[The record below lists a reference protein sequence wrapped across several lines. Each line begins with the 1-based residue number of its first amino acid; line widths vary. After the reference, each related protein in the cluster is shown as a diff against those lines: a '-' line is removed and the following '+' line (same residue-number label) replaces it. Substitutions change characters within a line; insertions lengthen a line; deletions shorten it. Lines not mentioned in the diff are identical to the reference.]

1 MNSRYLEIDSTYR
14 NRNLYPLASNF
25 IIPIAQ
31 SGNKGYREALD
42 PVSLEMPVFAWSSN
56 YLDISTAS
64 IKPWIIEGFVDTSN
78 PSIQYESDSGTFII
92 STFGKFQQLK
102 NYYKGLILSGIT
114 NSEVPPPPAPKR
126 RIIESKYMGSY
137 EDSTSSQII
146 DMTQITVSSAFI
158 DSNPLSAWRIED
170 PSYIS
175 SVEDNLSFLF
185 VPSGGLQDNT
195 YINYKIYNEIKKNF
209 TDITSYDGITH
220 MIKFYVPKTYNWS
233 TTHNYS
239 LRIQPPSLSPDN
251 TTIDTSK
258 STKNKIT
265 MSNGSNL
272 SQYFGYYSDYF
283 LRILPAKYSFDKVD
297 KGKQDNKTYNNQARK
312 INQYVGD
319 INEPKCYIDEYGK
332 NICKSYSEFY
342 PDPYTFYVNNPFTE
356 ELLDSD
362 TIEILKFSYDNY
374 QPFVYTGSTV
384 SQQEMVCYKIELLD
398 IILPNEILS
407 IGAGS
412 RIAYYPYVY
421 VEISNVSSSGAGL
434 KNIIYSNN
442 PNSSKA
448 IFRVPIYDIVNP
460 SNSAFVKVDG
470 DGMVQTIKFK
480 PNDNLQFSVTLPTGE
495 YYETILQEY
504 FSPSMPNVYCQISAC
519 FSMERI

>member
-14 NRNLYPLASNF
+14 DRNLYPLASNF

-31 SGNKGYREALD
+31 SGNRGYREAFD

-56 YLDISTAS
+56 YLDISSTGPS
-64 IKPWIIEGFVDTSN
+64 QFITGFVGTLYN
-78 PSIQYESDSGTFII
+78 PNISIQYESDSVTFII
-92 STFGKFQQLK
+92 STAGKFQQLK
-102 NYYKGLILSGIT
+102 NYYKGLILAGVT
-114 NSEVPPPPAPKR
+114 NNIPVAPKR
-126 RIIESKYMGSY
+126 RIIESKYIGSY
-137 EDSTSSQII
+137 TASTGPVGTEM
-146 DMTQITVSSAFI
+146 DMMQVTVSSTFI
-158 DSNPLSAWRIED
+158 DSNPLTELIIED

-175 SVEDNLSFLF
+175 TVEDNLSFLY
-185 VPSGGLQDNT
+185 VPSGGIQDNT
-195 YINYKIYNEIKKNF
+195 YINYKIYNEKHKNF
-209 TDITSYDGITH
+209 ADIISYDAITH
-220 MIKFYVPKTYNWS
+220 MIKFYIPTTYNWS
-233 TTHNYS
+233 TTDNYS
-239 LRIQPPSLSPDN
+239 LRIQPPYLSPG
-251 TTIDTSK
+251 TTINITS
-258 STKNKIT
+258 SNESKIV
-265 MSNGSNL
+265 MSNGANL
-272 SQYFGYYSDYF
+272 SQQSGHYSDYF
-283 LRILPAKYSFDKVD
+283 LRILPSKYIFNKVD
-297 KGKQDNKTYNNQARK
+297 KEKQDDKTYNNQARK
-312 INQYVGD
+312 IIRYIGANQ
-319 INEPKCYIDEYGK
+319 EM
-332 NICKSYSEFY
+332 Y
-342 PDPYTFYVNNPFTE
+342 PDPYTFYVNNPYTE
-356 ELLDSD
+356 KLLASD

-398 IILPNEILS
+398 IILPNEILA

-434 KNIIYSNN
+434 RNIIYSNN
-442 PNSSKA
+442 PNAYKA

-504 FSPSMPNVYCQISAC
+504 FSPSIPNVYCQISAC
-519 FSMERI
+519 FSMERL

>member
-56 YLDISTAS
+56 YLDISSTGPS
-64 IKPWIIEGFVDTSN
+64 NFITGFIDISNPNN

-92 STFGKFQQLK
+92 STYGKFQQLK
-102 NYYKGLILSGIT
+102 NYYKGLILTGFT
-114 NSEVPPPPAPKR
+114 NGEDIAPPAPKR
-126 RIIESKYMGSY
+126 RIIESNYIGSY
-137 EDSTSSQII
+137 TGPI
-146 DMTQITVSSAFI
+146 DMMQITVSSAFI
-158 DSNPLSAWRIED
+158 DSNPLSLWKIED

-175 SVEDNLSFLF
+175 SVKDNLSFLF
-185 VPSGGLQDNT
+185 VPSGGMQDNT

-220 MIKFYVPKTYNWS
+220 MIKFYVPTTYNWS
-233 TTHNYS
+233 TCDNYS
-239 LRIQPPSLSPDN
+239 LRIQPPYLSPNDTTIN
-251 TTIDTSK
+251 TTL
-258 STKNKIT
+258 STENKIT
-265 MSNGSNL
+265 MSPSSNL
-272 SQYFGYYSDYF
+272 SQQSGYYSDYF
-283 LRILPAKYSFDKVD
+283 LRILPAKYTFNKVN
-297 KGKQDNKTYNNQARK
+297 KEKQDNKTYNNQARK
-312 INQYVGD
+312 INTYVGD
-319 INEPKCYIDEYGK
+319 HSD
-332 NICKSYSEFY
+332 FY
-342 PDPYTFYVNNPFTE
+342 PNPYTFYVNNPFTE
-356 ELLDSD
+356 ELLESD

-398 IILPNEILS
+398 IILPNEILA

-504 FSPSMPNVYCQISAC
+504 FSPSMPNVYCQISTC
-519 FSMERI
+519 FSIERL

>member
-56 YLDISTAS
+56 YLDISSTGPS
-64 IKPWIIEGFVDTSN
+64 NFISGGIDTTN

-92 STFGKFQQLK
+92 STGGKFQQLK
-102 NYYKGLILSGIT
+102 NYYKGLILAGIT
-114 NSEVPPPPAPKR
+114 NGEDIAPPSPKR
-126 RIIESKYMGSY
+126 RILESKYIGSY
-137 EDSTSSQII
+137 MDGTDLI

-158 DSNPLSAWRIED
+158 DSNPLSLWKIED

-175 SVEDNLSFLF
+175 TVEDNLSFLYI
-185 VPSGGLQDNT
+185 PSGGIQDNT
-195 YINYKIYNEIKKNF
+195 YINYKIYNETHKNF
-209 TDITSYDGITH
+209 ADIISYDAITH
-220 MIKFYVPKTYNWS
+220 MIKFYVPTSYKWETKN
-233 TTHNYS
+233 NYS
-239 LRIQPPSLSPDN
+239 LRIQPPYLSPGIT
-251 TTIDTSK
+251 TTINVANSN
-258 STKNKIT
+258 KNKIT
-265 MSNGSNL
+265 MSTGANL
-272 SQYFGYYSDYF
+272 SQQSGYYSDYF
-283 LRILPAKYSFDKVD
+283 LRILPSKYIFDKAD
-297 KGKQDNKTYNNQARK
+297 KEKQDDKTYNNQARK
-312 INQYVGD
+312 INTYVGD
-319 INEPKCYIDEYGK
+319 HSD
-332 NICKSYSEFY
+332 FY
-342 PDPYTFYVNNPFTE
+342 PDPYTFYVNNPYTE
-356 ELLDSD
+356 DLLASD
-362 TIEILKFSYDNY
+362 TIEILQFSYDNY
-374 QPFVYTGSTV
+374 QPFIYTGSTV

-398 IILPNEILS
+398 IILPNEILAV
-407 IGAGS
+407 GAGS

-460 SNSAFVKVDG
+460 ANSAFVKVDG

-480 PNDNLQFSVTLPTGE
+480 PNDNLQFTVTLPTGE

-504 FSPSMPNVYCQISAC
+504 FSPSIPNVYCQISAC